1 MTRYPALLLSL
12 TFSLLVLT
20 GCGSLSGLS
29 SSPEARAFIS
39 EYRNIPPRSLTAGGT
54 LTLDAG
60 LEEQLTVPIQYI
72 NHSDLGVSL
81 SVRPLGVMEAV
92 RVTVTD
98 KEVLVLDRLNKR
110 YARASLDGLSTQIAS
125 SLLGFNPYALK
136 AFLGNEPFSEKAQG
150 PSSLSKLRYAGGEGI
165 YKFYEESPR
174 IELLFNDRRELTR
187 SYYEPAVNTS
197 LQADYSEFAPL
208 GTGGRFPMRTNLTV
222 EMGIKDYHFDLNLEN
237 LRPYAGQEITTVPP
251 SGYSE
256 ISIGDMW
263 DILGFVSKIL
273 F

>member
-1 MTRYPALLLSL
+1 MKRYISVLLTLSL
-12 TFSLLVLT
+12 SLLTLT
-20 GCGSLSGLS
+20 GCGALSSLN

-39 EYRNIPPRSLTAGGT
+39 EYRNIPSRSLTAGGT

-60 LEEQLTVPIQYI
+60 LEEQLTVPVQYI

-98 KEVLVLDRLNKR
+98 KEILVLDRLNKR
-110 YARASLDGLSTQIAS
+110 YARASLGGLSAKIAS

-150 PSSLSKLRYAGGEGI
+150 ATSLSNLKYAGEQGV
-165 YKFYEESPR
+165 YKFYDERPR
-174 IELLFNDRRELTR
+174 IELLFNDRHELTR
-187 SYYEPAVNTS
+187 SYYEPAINTS
-197 LQADYSEFAPL
+197 LQANYSEFAPL

-237 LRPYAGQEITTVPP
+237 LRPYSGQEITTVPP

-256 ISIGDMW
+256 ISIGDMR